1 MSNLSTLLAGA
12 TTATDP
18 RKEGLPL
25 FGLFGQNSDQN
36 HHLNYRIFDSNFKQ
50 VNTPWGAVC
59 NTTTNYRFGM
69 LGDASHAYWGS
80 DHSTNIGHANLTT
93 EGWTSWTAWNKSIY
107 QIDQYP
113 HAQYYTSSR
122 NGAISWHSYHNISS
136 SFECQ
141 NGWTKLNMVLPEGI
155 RPRRIFCNRRF
166 SLREMSGLH
175 GTANFDHY
183 DYTSHLLKT
192 DQTYATGTGYNE
204 KMKMLVMVH
213 SGDEGANTS
222 KTIHIFRSKKD
233 LNACTKIKEF
243 FDDLISTEYFTDTW
257 TNQSVKDWCVV
268 VGNNG
273 WVGFGLKQGNSKRYC
288 AFDCNVKG
296 VGIDITGASRRYLD
310 WQTFSGSTTT
320 SYGAWSRHQYYTKFQ
335 TTWDGTW
342 GMIYSPY
349 YYYGPGIN
357 AFAMNLEN
365 PRKFISLSQ
374 THTDYPN
381 PYIAWGRTGFHGG
394 DSDNTDSTSWQTYSF
409 SFDPTDSDHTVDTTV
424 YMGSSSGEATVPDS
438 NSHVGGSYTNKTGS
452 CSLTESYTQL
462 TGGFNSTCYPVLIGL
477 NWWGAYGSADQSY
490 GGQ

>member
-183 DYTSHLLKT
+183 DYTPHLLKT

-357 AFAMNLEN
+357 AFAMSLEN

-394 DSDNTDSTSWQTYSF
+394 CSHNTDSTTWRTF
-409 SFDPTDSDHTVDTTV
+409 AFAFDPSDSDHEEDTRV
-424 YMGSSSGEATVPDS
+424 YMGGSSNDTVIPNS
-438 NSHVGGSYTNKTGS
+438 NSHAGGTYTNKTGV
-452 CSLTESYTQL
+452 CSLSECYTNL
-462 TGGFNSTCYPVLIGL
+462 HGGYYSTCYPGMFGI
-477 NWWGAYGSADQSY
+477 NWWGTYGAGDASY
-490 GGQ
+490 GGK